1 VLSGS
6 SEAFEAGEKISKLS
20 VLTLLALG
28 VVEIGVGGW
37 TRSLALSADGID
49 SLLDSFI
56 SFIVWI
62 GLHYSRRRPDAR
74 FHFGYYKVETL
85 GALVASLGMVG
96 IASYIMYHAYLI
108 FLNPQE
114 ILYPHVALATL
125 IVAGMISLYR
135 AIQMRRIASRY
146 RLLSLRTGANNSI
159 KDATASF
166 VVFASILGASLG
178 IPELD
183 AVGSMIIAAYI
194 LSVAYVA
201 IKESS
206 LILLDACE
214 SPEMTSVLASA
225 LKTVE
230 GVRGV
235 PSIRLRPS
243 GPFIIG
249 VISVLV
255 DGSLTVATTERLR
268 ERLLDV
274 VAAMVEPI
282 GDIAIVFRSDGH
294 TIS

>member
-1 VLSGS
+1 
-6 SEAFEAGEKISKLS
+6 
-20 VLTLLALG
+20 
-28 VVEIGVGGW
+28 
-37 TRSLALSADGID
+37 
-49 SLLDSFI
+49 
-56 SFIVWI
+56 
-62 GLHYSRRRPDAR
+62 
-74 FHFGYYKVETL
+74 
-85 GALVASLGMVG
+85 
-96 IASYIMYHAYLI
+96 
-108 FLNPQE
+108 
-114 ILYPHVALATL
+114 
-125 IVAGMISLYR
+125 
-135 AIQMRRIASRY
+135 
-146 RLLSLRTGANNSI
+146 LLSLRTGANNSI
-159 KDATASF
+159 KDVTASF

-243 GPFIIG
+243 GPFVIG

-255 DGSLTVATTERLR
+255 DGSLTVATTELLR
-268 ERLLDV
+268 KRLLDV